1 MFAPRQGAGDSTDGE
16 LPAEYRQA
24 DERDSQSGLR
34 SDRADEGRGKDP
46 TLGDVL
52 AHVSQA
58 SATVLQELRERQSHN
73 WKMTA
78 KILGVVCI
86 IQTGALIAQGIDQG
100 EREMRLRQMVRIDQ
114 WTTNMFATIKAYDKR
129 LDDHDRINEAVKDWI
144 LEASKR
150 SGRQYSDHRGNK

>member
-1 MFAPRQGAGDSTDGE
+1 
-16 LPAEYRQA
+16 
-24 DERDSQSGLR
+24 
-34 SDRADEGRGKDP
+34 
-46 TLGDVL
+46 
-52 AHVSQA
+52 VSQA